1 FLNDPDCLM
10 VRDTDTRLTIDEV
23 RLLATAFAMTDGM
36 LVLSDDLAALS
47 AERRAL
53 VARARALAGGRA
65 EVVDL
70 FERALPEL
78 VVSRHPDGR
87 VDVGLLNLGD
97 GPRPGT
103 VDLARLGLADGRAA
117 GGDGLTEYWTGR
129 PVELRGTLAD
139 VGVLPRHSARVIRL
153 EA

>member
-1 FLNDPDCLM
+1 MGRFAVPENVQLH
-10 VRDTDTRLTIDEV
+10 RDVVFGVGGGRELKMH
-23 RLLATAFAMTDGM
+23 LATPKDPPGERLPAFVWVHGGGWQAGNKESG
-36 LVLSDDLAALS
+36 L
-47 AERRAL
+47 RR
-53 VARARALAGGRA
+53 
-65 EVVDL
+65 
-70 FERALPEL
+70 LPEL